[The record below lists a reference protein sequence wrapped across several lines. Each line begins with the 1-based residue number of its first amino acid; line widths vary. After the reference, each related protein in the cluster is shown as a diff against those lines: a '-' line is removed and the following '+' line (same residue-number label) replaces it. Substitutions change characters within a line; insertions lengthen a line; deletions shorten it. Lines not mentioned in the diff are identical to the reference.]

1 MKDLTCSVCQNR
13 FKASLQ
19 YIDDGEW
26 YYKCPKC
33 GTLFDEQNNAYTK
46 NEEDYYEEDENLGS

>member
-1 MKDLTCSVCQNR
+1 MKDLTCPVCRNQ

-33 GTLFDEQNNAYTK
+33 GSLFDGEDKIYTNNQ
-46 NEEDYYEEDENLGS
+46 EDYFDEENEL

>member
-1 MKDLTCSVCQNR
+1 MKDLTCPVCRNQ

-33 GTLFDEQNNAYTK
+33 GSLFDGEDKIYTNNQ
-46 NEEDYYEEDENLGS
+46 EDYFEEEE

>member
-1 MKDLTCSVCQNR
+1 MKDLMCPVCKNR

-19 YIDDGEW
+19 YVDDGEW

-33 GTLFDEQNNAYTK
+33 NTLCDEENNAYTR
-46 NEEDYYEEDENLGS
+46 NEEDYYEEE

>member
-1 MKDLTCSVCQNR
+1 MADTSV
-13 FKASLQ
+13 S
-19 YIDDGEW
+19 
-26 YYKCPKC
+26 YKCPKC